1 MSITLYTGTP
11 GSGKSFHAAKDIE
24 HRMRRGGTLICNF
37 PVNTG
42 FVRKCR
48 AQVEYWDNSE
58 LTAERL
64 VAYALEHHKIGKEGQ
79 ALVVIDECQIIFNC
93 RDFGRKDRNA

>member
-1 MSITLYTGTP
+1 MSVRLYTGTP

-24 HRMRRGGTLICNF
+24 RRMKRGGGLICNF

-42 FVRKCR
+42 FVKKCR

-79 ALVVIDECQIIFNC
+79 TLVVIDECQIIFKEPLIKNLS
-93 RDFGRKDRNA
+93 RN